1 VFSQTDYLLLQ
12 RQPSRFLGVVLVL
25 ASLLAA
31 FALYRSA
38 MPGML
43 AAGMM
48 LVLAGYALWVWPR
61 QVSLRHA
68 SSVTGLRFD
77 SEGWHVLRRDG
88 SEASARLLADTFV
101 SAFLTVVRL
110 REPGRWWPVSVV
122 LPPDAAAEEALR
134 RLRLRLRFSRQ
145 RWVAAE

>member
-1 VFSQTDYLLLQ
+1 MFSQTDYLLLQ

-38 MPGML
+38 IPGML
-43 AAGMM
+43 AAAMM
-48 LVLAGYALWVWPR
+48 LVLAGYSLWVWPR

>member
-1 VFSQTDYLLLQ
+1 MFSQTDYLLLQ

-77 SEGWHVLRRDG
+77 SEGGHVLRRDG

>member
-1 VFSQTDYLLLQ
+1 
-12 RQPSRFLGVVLVL
+12 
-25 ASLLAA
+25 
-31 FALYRSA
+31 
-38 MPGML
+38 ML

-110 REPGRWWPVSVV
+110 REPGRWGPVSVV